1 MSTTIFYERNR
12 RIMKSVKTMDNKSLL
27 SHGYNAS
34 LYLSFREDLFI
45 FGYILQAL
53 EELDDSI
60 TSENINHLMA
70 SIHLLLLSG
79 YHTYNLPMFY
89 NRDRDELTRIKRHY
103 IVIVMNQL
111 QN

>member
-12 RIMKSVKTMDNKSLL
+12 RIMKSVQTMENKSLL

-53 EELDDSI
+53 EELDDSV
-60 TSENINHLMA
+60 SSDNINHLMA
-70 SIHLLLLSG
+70 SIHLLIMLFFIISVQII
-79 YHTYNLPMFY
+79 
-89 NRDRDELTRIKRHY
+89 DTRFLK
-103 IVIVMNQL
+103 QE
-111 QN
+111 